1 MGGVTDNITPQPPLD
16 REESSA
22 RGDGTAPGGRQE
34 DARSLGDVDQ
44 DLPDLTDD
52 QVSSG
57 ERRYLT
63 AEEILNQP
71 EVPIEVPGV
80 GTSIRPFIRHDE
92 SADVFQDALDDGLSD
107 REFAVQT
114 LARLTTNPQL
124 TQDQVAAWPDE
135 RIVAAIRLL
144 VASDEYLAPPAGEE
158 VTIESF
164 REAGR
169 REATEDQRRWDELAK
184 RVTAFYPG
192 AHIAKQIAELNVAEK
207 FAKLAQRDYSAISGF
222 LTATS
227 GVQEAT
233 RALREMSGAERILA
247 QANSINDTIRRI
259 GRWTPTSSA
268 SITRSPT
275 RSSASGR

>member
-207 FAKLAQRDYSAISGF
+207 FAKLAQPDYSAISGF